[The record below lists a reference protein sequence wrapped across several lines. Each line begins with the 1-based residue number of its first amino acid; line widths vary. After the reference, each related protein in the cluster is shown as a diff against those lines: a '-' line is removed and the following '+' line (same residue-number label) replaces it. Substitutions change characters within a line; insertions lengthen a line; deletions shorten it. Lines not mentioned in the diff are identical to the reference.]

1 MSLED
6 LLEELVGEI
15 YDESDI
21 APLDLVPHGPDNVT
35 VEGTSELR
43 VLTEYFGT
51 PLPGKP
57 TDSVSLWIL
66 EKVQRIPKSGETF
79 EFDGLTVTVK
89 RATQRRIL
97 ELDVSR

>member
-1 MSLED
+1 
-6 LLEELVGEI
+6 
-15 YDESDI
+15 
-21 APLDLVPHGPDNVT
+21 
-35 VEGTSELR
+35 
-43 VLTEYFGT
+43 
-51 PLPGKP
+51 
-57 TDSVSLWIL
+57 VSLWIL